1 MACQKQTAGSPRAR
15 SRQLPPATAEMT
27 RRKRPRDGLD
37 ELIERTKRHVEE
49 IYLGQDDEGFQLTP
63 MFLAEGPGGLHVI
76 ATPFAG
82 ETQDEAVAHK
92 EQVLGL
98 LRLMFAA
105 SGVTHYVIVSEAWM
119 AHMEPGTEPAVAAL
133 APSQRSDR
141 VEVVQLVGADGNG
154 RKLAASWDI
163 IREQGQPPR
172 LGHVDRTAAT
182 EIGGRMASLLDEPP
196 SVPEELRSRLKAL
209 FEQLATPLEH

>member
-1 MACQKQTAGSPRAR
+1 
-15 SRQLPPATAEMT
+15 MT

-49 IYLGQDDEGFQLTP
+49 IYLGQDDEGFQLTS

-82 ETQDEAVAHK
+82 ETQDEAVAYK
-92 EQVLGL
+92 EQVLAL

-105 SGVTHYVIVSEAWM
+105 SGVTHYVMVSEAWM
-119 AHMEPGTEPAVAAL
+119 AVMEPGTEPDVAAL

-141 VEVVQLVGADGNG
+141 VEVVQLVGADRDG
-154 RKLAASWDI
+154 RKLGATWDI
-163 IREQGQPPR
+163 VREQGQPPR

-182 EIGGRMASLLDEPP
+182 EIEGRMASLLDEPP
-196 SVPEELRSRLKAL
+196 SVPEELRSGLEAL
-209 FEQLATPLEH
+209 FEQLATPLKH